1 MSSKKKIVFCDFDG
15 TITVNDNII
24 AIIKHFNPPGW
35 EELVNKIISTEVS
48 IQEGVGALF
57 HLLPTSLKNEVVQYG
72 ISNAK
77 IRDGFAQFLDYC
89 KTQNIEFYVTSGGID
104 FFVYPILSAF
114 NIPTDHIFCNG
125 SDFSGERIKITWPH
139 ACDDECPNGKCGM
152 CKTSIIR
159 KYASDEY
166 ERILIGDS
174 VTDFEGAKIADVVF
188 SRSHLTTKCNE
199 LNVATTEYET
209 FFDIIEALQ
218 QKGQNENEL

>member
-1 MSSKKKIVFCDFDG
+1 MTKKKIVFCDFDG

-35 EELVNKIISTEVS
+35 EEITNRILSTELS
-48 IQEGVGALF
+48 IQEGVGTLF
-57 HLLPTSLKNEVVQYG
+57 RLLPTSLKKEVVQYG
-72 ISNAK
+72 INNAK
-77 IRDGFAQFLDYC
+77 IRPGFAEFLAYC
-89 KTQNIEFYVTSGGID
+89 KEHDIEFYVTSGGID

-114 NIPTDHIFCNG
+114 NIAEDHIYCNG
-125 SDFSGERIKITWPH
+125 SDFTGEHIEITWPH
-139 ACDDECPNGKCGM
+139 ACDKDCPNGKCGM

-159 KYASDEY
+159 TYSPDEY

-188 SRSHLTTKCNE
+188 SRSNLTTKCKE
-199 LNVATTEYET
+199 LNVASTEYET

-218 QKGQNENEL
+218 QKGND